1 MKKSIGILILIIAV
15 LALGYFS
22 LSSLRSPESY
32 SEEYFLDTIN
42 DYPWVRYAHNHQ
54 SEKELFYY
62 QQLTFLYSIN
72 ERIGFTLMNIQWV
85 KDYITEEEARALA
98 LLVDISKL
106 DSEVGL
112 NIAQTV
118 WFQMGISPSKVDI
131 MEHVLMITEK
141 DVQLAKNV
149 TSASWFFIAREYK
162 IQEMVE
168 TISGMPLDLALPI
181 SEAPWFISDVTLSES
196 KTVQELITLYDV
208 DKDLA
213 LELSRVYQSRDV
225 EALQYITRL
234 HSEEKEL
241 LDSFFEYN
249 SLTRETFLALS
260 GLSQIAEFD
269 RELAYSLV
277 GELTQDKI
285 QIITSL
291 ADIYSHDPDL
301 GNLAHEKFGNNRVAL
316 RYIQKVLEVDE
327 VEPEL
332 LEVVAV
338 FVVANSEF
346 VYEDRIEPYRYHLLT
361 QIIAEFPLDTAQ
373 SYKNLIFVTCS
384 VYGNRF
390 YLWQNDEYGTLEGW
404 SSDRQLLDLEKKAV
418 MDLLHFLTEK
428 NEEGALAVDLRIES
442 HEYLYGVL
450 NIPFTHLVNYDGTTV
465 GASCEE
471 LEAEPSSEPEAEP
484 LPELGTSFV
493 FATIYN
499 INTLE
504 QRFTIV
510 QEQLRHTESVEYT
523 ERNPVVD
530 LILEEGEERDVTF
543 LYFCAKNWELGQ
555 CLDQAMHTRMD
566 SIVMGI
572 STTTMH
578 WTAPE
583 SAHIYPAYI
592 PSHAIVEK
600 LQDDPA
606 FYGNPFM
613 YRDFVAPY
621 DKAGFKTSID
631 RDIESIK
638 IYDVQADRK
647 INLFNKSQEQLIY
660 DEKVLLL
667 VLVGIGVMVIIV
679 ADMLKIIR

>member
-1 MKKSIGILILIIAV
+1 MKKSISILILIIAV

-72 ERIGFTLMNIQWV
+72 ERIGFTLMNIQWM

-106 DSEVGL
+106 DSKVGL
-112 NIAQTV
+112 NITQTV

-131 MEHVLMITEK
+131 MEHVLLITER
-141 DVQLAKNV
+141 DVQLAENV
-149 TSASWFFIAREYK
+149 TSGSWFFIAREYR

-168 TISGMPLDLALPI
+168 TISDMPLDLALSI
-181 SEAPWFISDVTLSES
+181 SETSWFISDVTLSEFE
-196 KTVQELITLYDV
+196 TVQELVTLYDV

-213 LELSRVYQSRDV
+213 LELSRVYQPRNV
-225 EALQYITRL
+225 EALQYITKL
-234 HSEEKEL
+234 HSEEREL

-249 SLTRETFLALS
+249 SLTRDTFLALS
-260 GLSQIAEFD
+260 GLSQISEFD

-327 VEPEL
+327 VDPEL

-390 YLWQNDEYGTLEGW
+390 YFWQNDEYGTLGGW
-404 SSDRQLLDLEKKAV
+404 ASDEQLLDLEREAV

-428 NEEGALAVDLRIES
+428 NEEGALAVDLRMES

-471 LEAEPSSEPEAEP
+471 LEAEQSSELGAEP
-484 LPELGTSFV
+484 PPELGTSFV

-510 QEQLRHTESVEYT
+510 QEQLRHINTAEYT

-543 LYFCAKNWELGQ
+543 LYFCAKNWELGK

-583 SAHIYPAYI
+583 TAHIYPAYI
-592 PSHAIVEK
+592 PSHAIAEK

-606 FYGNPFM
+606 SYGNPFI
-613 YRDFVAPY
+613 YRDFIAPY
-621 DKAGFKTSID
+621 DKAGFKTSIA
-631 RDIESIK
+631 RNIESIK

-647 INLFNKSQEQLIY
+647 INLFNRSQERLIY

-667 VLVGIGVMVIIV
+667 VLVGVGIMVIIV